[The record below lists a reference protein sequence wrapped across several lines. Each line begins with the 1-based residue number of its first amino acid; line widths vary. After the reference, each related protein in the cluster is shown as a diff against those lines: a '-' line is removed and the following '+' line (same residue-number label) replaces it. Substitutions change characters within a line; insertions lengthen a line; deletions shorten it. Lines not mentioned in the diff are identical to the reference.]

1 MYFNYKVIKSTLI
14 LTDVPYQ
21 IKSFS
26 SHFPTKISVLI
37 TFQNFISGSKFSQK
51 FFTLYFLLL
60 MRQLKFENDHINP
73 LRVAIW
79 APCSKVYI
87 EPCMYILKFQPCLSF
102 YLNSD
107 KTCAELIK
115 MLVSLYWYIHC
126 FFQS

>member
-1 MYFNYKVIKSTLI
+1 MSHTKLKSLVAI
-14 LTDVPYQ
+14 FQQKYL
-21 IKSFS
+21 SR
-26 SHFPTKISVLI
+26 SHFKILYLQVQNSVK
-37 TFQNFISGSKFSQK
+37 NN
-51 FFTLYFLLL
+51 FLLL

-79 APCSKVYI
+79 APCSKVCI

-126 FFQS
+126 FFSKLKDIEN

>member
-1 MYFNYKVIKSTLI
+1 
-14 LTDVPYQ
+14 
-21 IKSFS
+21 
-26 SHFPTKISVLI
+26 
-37 TFQNFISGSKFSQK
+37 
-51 FFTLYFLLL
+51 

-79 APCSKVYI
+79 APCSKVCI

-107 KTCAELIK
+107 KTRAELIK

-126 FFQS
+126 FFFKVERYRKLNGKNLVFLKKIIFLSGSTLARKC

>member
-1 MYFNYKVIKSTLI
+1 MSHTKLKALVAIFQQKYLSR
-14 LTDVPYQ
+14 
-21 IKSFS
+21 
-26 SHFPTKISVLI
+26 SHFKILYLQVQNSVKN
-37 TFQNFISGSKFSQK
+37 NFLHYIF
-51 FFTLYFLLL
+51 YFYI

-79 APCSKVYI
+79 APCSKVCI